1 MIDGVL
7 SGLVLGF
14 DTLANLFEPCWT
26 LFWCKFD
33 FSTLEPSRTSILYY
47 FVISFLFHFPW
58 LDLITIWSQST
69 HARLCATE
77 EWLRQRSMCH
87 DQVRRKAWTTESTSC
102 GLVTTSQSVEKK
114 HIVYVYY
121 VPLPTK
127 TDKNNRFK
135 KNTMFWMQTRCFHF
149 LCFFESVIFCS
160 FLTWTFAAVF
170 NSTLVVLT
178 PPKVTLGLNQRVN
191 CQDLYSKFQDVLF
204 NACVLFI
211 LRYSP
216 AGTH

>member
-1 MIDGVL
+1 MFLHFLEDQSDSRWLEIARCSARSSSVWKRTWRVVRYVMANATDTAWH
-7 SGLVLGF
+7 STGF
-14 DTLANLFEPCWT
+14 AYTWKKSN
-26 LFWCKFD
+26 
-33 FSTLEPSRTSILYY
+33 I
-47 FVISFLFHFPW
+47 FPK
-58 LDLITIWSQST
+58 
-69 HARLCATE
+69 
-77 EWLRQRSMCH
+77 EWFIYC
-87 DQVRRKAWTTESTSC
+87 
-102 GLVTTSQSVEKK
+102 
-114 HIVYVYY
+114 I
-121 VPLPTK
+121 PLPTK